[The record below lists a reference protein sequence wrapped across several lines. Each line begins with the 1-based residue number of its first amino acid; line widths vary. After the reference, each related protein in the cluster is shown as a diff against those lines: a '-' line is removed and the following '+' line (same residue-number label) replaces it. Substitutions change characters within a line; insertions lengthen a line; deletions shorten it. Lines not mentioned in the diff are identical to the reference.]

1 MDAATGAISP
11 CKAAWFLGPQPD
23 AWAIH
28 PHAGLREHDPES
40 FSRAHSAAAMTI
52 EHVSRRYTIQR
63 NNAGHPI
70 HMHQYGRHWHT
81 TPKVLRPTPR
91 DVYMPC
97 RRSLHGQPY
106 PHASTETTYRA
117 AKLSDTS
124 PAQQERHE
132 TTGLLSSEI
141 AHLAPLA
148 ELSLLGEQRGHL
160 LFHLQE
166 GWVG

>member
-1 MDAATGAISP
+1 MIVANTFAWSGWHFFCAGADASYVQYTPLPLAAPHASAWLVGLKFTIAQAVMDAATGAISP

-70 HMHQYGRHWHT
+70 HMYQHGRHWHT

-91 DVYMPC
+91 DLYMPC

-106 PHASTETTYRA
+106 PHASTETT
-117 AKLSDTS
+117 
-124 PAQQERHE
+124 
-132 TTGLLSSEI
+132 
-141 AHLAPLA
+141 
-148 ELSLLGEQRGHL
+148 
-160 LFHLQE
+160 
-166 GWVG
+166 